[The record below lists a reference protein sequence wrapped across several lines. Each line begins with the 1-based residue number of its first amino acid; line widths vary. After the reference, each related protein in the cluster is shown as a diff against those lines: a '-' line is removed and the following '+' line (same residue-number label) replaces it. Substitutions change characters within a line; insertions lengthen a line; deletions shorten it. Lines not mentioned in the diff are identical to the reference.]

1 MPRHR
6 YLLSNLL
13 TTSGSTALGPAHLL
27 LSESRTTLIP
37 TRSLTALLPGRL
49 RVLEARDP
57 AHVAHAQLAAAAHE
71 QRVVGCVAHCVEHL
85 LAVACA
91 VRRRVVVGTRA
102 RARAK
107 VDHGK
112 GAWGVAGGYG
122 RNGHC

>member
-6 YLLSNLL
+6 YLLSHLL

-71 QRVVGCVAHCVEHL
+71 EWVVGSVAHCVEHL

-102 RARAK
+102 RARARARAS
-107 VDHGK
+107 DAQGE
-112 GAWGVAGGYG
+112 GLPGVWRGVW
-122 RNGHC
+122 